1 MKKDSIQDSIDPNF
15 FPFTENQ
22 FKKFREELD
31 EAGGFDEL
39 MFKKK
44 AFSTRGNELVAQY
57 YDIEAYKEKFLTG
70 EYESLKEF
78 FDTEIPYEFW
88 SMFYETLRRWEDKN
102 EA

>member
-1 MKKDSIQDSIDPNF
+1 MKKNSIQDTTDPNF
-15 FPFTENQ
+15 FPFTEKQ
-22 FKKFREELD
+22 LKKFREELD

-44 AFSTRGNELVAQY
+44 AFGTRGNELVAQY
-57 YDIEAYKEKFLTG
+57 YDIEVYKEKFLTG
-70 EYESLKEF
+70 EYEPLKEF
-78 FDTEIPYEFW
+78 LDTEIPYEFW